1 MLYYCPGCWQD
12 FAFAIEACPQCGI
25 NVADFW
31 GRKDLVEKLIH
42 SLQHPE
48 PSTPVRA
55 AWLLGRIKDPRAVE
69 PLIRVIQ
76 DTRDFY
82 LAREAVRALK
92 QFATEEAQQFVESLR
107 NHPVR
112 MIQVE
117 AMKSEKQQGPAYL
130 PTLGTLTSQGEI
142 DEPHY

>member
-1 MLYYCPGCWQD
+1 MRYYCPGCWRD
-12 FAFAIEACPQCGI
+12 FAFLIEACPQCGI
-25 NVADFW
+25 IVADIW
-31 GRKDLVEKLIH
+31 DRKDLVEKLIH
-42 SLQHPE
+42 SLQHPA

-69 PLIRVIQ
+69 PLIEVIKKI
-76 DTRDFY
+76 RDFY

-92 QFATEEAQQFVESLR
+92 QFATDEARQFVDSLR

-112 MIQVE
+112 MIQEE
-117 AMKSEKQQGPAYL
+117 ALKSEKEEGPAYL
-130 PTLGTLTSQGEI
+130 PTLGTITSQGEI

>member
-1 MLYYCPGCWQD
+1 M
-12 FAFAIEACPQCGI
+12 
-25 NVADFW
+25 
-31 GRKDLVEKLIH
+31 
-42 SLQHPE
+42 
-48 PSTPVRA
+48 
-55 AWLLGRIKDPRAVE
+55 GRIKDPRAVE

-92 QFATEEAQQFVESLR
+92 QFATEEAQQFVDSLR

-117 AMKSEKQQGPAYL
+117 VMKSEKHQGPAYF
-130 PTLGTLTSQGEI
+130 PTQGKLTSQGEI

>member
-1 MLYYCPGCWQD
+1 MP
-12 FAFAIEACPQCGI
+12 
-25 NVADFW
+25 
-31 GRKDLVEKLIH
+31 
-42 SLQHPE
+42 
-48 PSTPVRA
+48 
-55 AWLLGRIKDPRAVE
+55 WLLGRIKDPRAVE
-69 PLIRVIQ
+69 PLIEVIQ
-76 DTRDFY
+76 NTRDFY

-92 QFATEEAQQFVESLR
+92 QFATEEAQPLVDSLR

-130 PTLGTLTSQGEI
+130 LTLGKLTSQGEI

>member
-1 MLYYCPGCWQD
+1 MRFFCPGCWKD

-25 NVADFW
+25 NVSNFW
-31 GRKDLVEKLIH
+31 DRKDLVEKLIH

-55 AWLLGRIKDPRAVE
+55 AWLLGRIKDPRAVGA
-69 PLIRVIQ
+69 LIKIIQ
-76 DTRDFY
+76 KTRDFY
-82 LAREAVRALK
+82 LSREAVRALK
-92 QFATEEAQQFVESLR
+92 QFATEEAQQFVDSLR

-117 AMKSEKQQGPAYL
+117 VTKSEKHQGPAHL
-130 PTLGTLTSQGEI
+130 PT
-142 DEPHY
+142 